1 MFIAV
6 NLPDIPIKE
15 PLALFLQQRQSLHLS
30 VLGPTTKNVAAG
42 RSHNAGYSRIIRKNF
57 LLQPVDRAML
67 MNDRMIFGAIVR
79 RNNTGM
85 SIYIVRSPFN
95 PTKTPMNVALDI
107 IDKATAKKCVMNDQV
122 RIPPSLPSSVSMG
135 QGPVC
140 SSFVIPIAP
149 VITEIE

>member
-1 MFIAV
+1 MYIANVKITFIAV

-15 PLALFLQQRQSLHLS
+15 PLALFLQQRQSLIFS

-67 MNDRMIFGAIVR
+67 MNDRMIFGTIVR

-85 SIYIVRSPFN
+85 IVYIETGSTKSPERLFLAAN
-95 PTKTPMNVALDI
+95 VPMNIALDV
-107 IDKATAKKCVMNDQV
+107 IDKATAK
-122 RIPPSLPSSVSMG
+122 
-135 QGPVC
+135 
-140 SSFVIPIAP
+140 
-149 VITEIE
+149 